1 MQTPLDVT
9 RTYFRKWLA
18 NYYGIQLER
27 IAFVP
32 GGECSWT
39 YLLADDA
46 GERYVLKVTRGGL
59 CSKQITPEII
69 RTLNALYYDFGIR
82 QMSQPP
88 VRAESGDYVNPFKSY
103 RATVTPFIAGK
114 IAAETD
120 MNENHAR
127 RLGALL
133 ATLHNCKLGQQDLPP
148 SEAFASDYPRRLAR
162 ILRDVEGDRLPH
174 RHSAHAVADLLTPH
188 IPAIRHLAN
197 HFVVLEDELRADAD
211 VSGDFV
217 VCHGDPTPWNI
228 VITPEDDIFLI
239 DWDTATVAPRER
251 DLFHV
256 FRNQTTMESY
266 ERIAGE
272 VELNPYILHY
282 YRMLRDLGDIVEY
295 AWRLMY
301 LKQDKAQ
308 VAHDLKQLERHLKG
322 IGFA

>member
-1 MQTPLDVT
+1 MQTPLNVT
-9 RTYFRKWLA
+9 RTYFKKWLA
-18 NYYGIQLER
+18 HLYNIRLER

-39 YLLADDA
+39 YLFADDT
-46 GERYVLKVTRGGL
+46 GVRYVLKATRDGL
-59 CSKQITPEII
+59 CSEQITPEII

-88 VRAESGDYVNPFKSY
+88 IRAESGDYVNALKSC

-114 IAAETD
+114 IAAEAD
-120 MNENHAR
+120 MTENHAR

-133 ATLHNCKLGQQDLPP
+133 GTLHNCKLGQNDLPP
-148 SEAFASDYPRRLAR
+148 FEAFASDYPRRLAR
-162 ILRDVEGDRLPH
+162 ILRDVQGDMMPPRQAA
-174 RHSAHAVADLLTPH
+174 RAAADLLAPC
-188 IPAIRHLAN
+188 IPAIRHLAD
-197 HFVVLEDELRADAD
+197 HFVVLEDELRSDAN
-211 VSGDFV
+211 VSADFV

-228 VITPEDDIFLI
+228 VITPDDDIFLI
-239 DWDTATVAPRER
+239 DWDTTTVAPRER
-251 DLFHV
+251 DLFYV
-256 FRNQTTMESY
+256 FRNEIAMESY
-266 ERIAGE
+266 QRIAGE

-308 VAHDLKQLERHLKG
+308 VAHDLKQLEQHLKG
-322 IGFA
+322 LGFA